1 MYAGVI
7 HTVKDREAW
16 AEILRNIDPSS
27 FPEGFE
33 LLATGTA
40 DDTSRTICLWRAPS
54 LDALQAML
62 DEGFGQVLINDCF
75 AVTDES
81 VVVAGQQQS
90 AAAV

>member
-1 MYAGVI
+1 MHAAVI

-16 AEILRNIDPSS
+16 GEMLKNIDASK

-40 DDTSRTICLWRAPS
+40 DDLSRTVCLWRAPS
-54 LDALQAML
+54 VQALQAML
-62 DEGFGQVLINDCF
+62 DEGFGHLLINDCF
-75 AVTDES
+75 AVTEES
-81 VVVAGQQQS
+81 VIVAGQQSS